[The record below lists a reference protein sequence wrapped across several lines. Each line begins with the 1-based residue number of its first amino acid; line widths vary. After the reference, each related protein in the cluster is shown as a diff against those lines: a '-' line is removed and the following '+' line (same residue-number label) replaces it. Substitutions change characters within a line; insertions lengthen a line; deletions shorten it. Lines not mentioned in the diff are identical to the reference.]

1 MHRVSININEDGN
14 GSFVLGS
21 GCKTVGEIKV
31 QLIDGELILLDTV
44 VLSKPSLHSVGNRIL
59 RETVAYARMH
69 ELKIVT
75 IAKFAQKQF
84 SNNPA
89 SYTDVWEKAS

>member
-1 MHRVSININEDGN
+1 MHRVSININEDGK
-14 GSFVLGS
+14 GSFAFGS
-21 GCKTVGEIKV
+21 VCKTLGEIKV
-31 QLIDGELILLDTV
+31 QLIDGELILLETI
-44 VLSKPSLHSVGNRIL
+44 VLNKTNLQAIGERIL

-84 SNNPA
+84 SSNPA

>member
-1 MHRVSININEDGN
+1 MHQISININEDGK
-14 GSFVLGS
+14 GSFAFGT

-31 QLIDGELILLDTV
+31 QLVDGELILLEII
-44 VLSKPSLHSVGNRIL
+44 VLHKTNLQAIGKRIL
-59 RETVAYARMH
+59 LETVEYARMH

-84 SNNPA
+84 SSNPA
-89 SYTDVWEKAS
+89 LYVDVWEKA